1 MIEIHNISKS
11 FGDQTVLREVSA
23 KFLPGKVN
31 FIIGRSGSGKSV
43 LTKCTVGLLE
53 PDQGH
58 VSYDGRN
65 FTELDRRGRKAVRQE
80 IGMLFQGSA
89 LFDSMTVAENVLFPL
104 RMFSES
110 SEAEMRDRVTFCL
123 ERVELGHA
131 ADKFPSELSGG
142 MQKRVGIARAI
153 AMNPKYLFC
162 DEPNSGLDPQTA
174 IVIDNLIGDLTR
186 EFNMTTVVVSHDM
199 NSVMEA
205 SDFIHFVHKANRLEW
220 THLRLARRRQRAL
233 NGFICL
239 KSCVNCANPVMS
251 QDLHITTPTK
261 DSARKPSFRTACHG
275 CLKKT
280 WQSRAFYAE
289 MDTRRRP
296 GVFT

>member
-1 MIEIHNISKS
+1 MIEVKHISKS
-11 FGDQTVLREVSA
+11 FGAQSVLHDVSA
-23 KFLPGKVN
+23 TFHPGKVN

-58 VSYDGRN
+58 VSYDGRD
-65 FTELDRRGRKAVRQE
+65 FTAMNLRERKEVRQE

-89 LFDSMTVAENVLFPL
+89 LFDSMTVMENVMFPL

-110 SEAEMRDRVTFCL
+110 SEQAMQERAAFCL
-123 ERVELGHA
+123 ERVQLPQAGG
-131 ADKFPSELSGG
+131 KYPSELSGG

-174 IVIDNLIGDLTR
+174 IVIDNLIVDLTR

-205 SDFIHFVHKANRLEW
+205 SDFIHFVHQGGIAWSGQADGLMKAKSQELNEFIFASRMMRD
-220 THLRLARRRQRAL
+220 LRDHMQ
-233 NGFICL
+233 
-239 KSCVNCANPVMS
+239 
-251 QDLHITTPTK
+251 
-261 DSARKPSFRTACHG
+261 
-275 CLKKT
+275 
-280 WQSRAFYAE
+280 
-289 MDTRRRP
+289 
-296 GVFT
+296 